1 MYTYQDIWTGA
12 DETTTVH
19 ELLERTRHC
28 EGTALDIWGETMSYQ
43 TFHARSDAVAAFLQH
58 KGYGKGDMILVTMD
72 LCCNL
77 YCVITGVIKAGA
89 VVVPLDKDLPGGRLA
104 SIIEQT
110 APVLQITDELAGTML
125 TEGKERT
132 FCPVY
137 RQMSSQDVLAV
148 LYTSGS
154 TGIPCGIRV
163 ISSVM
168 VCSLIPMPENRILS
182 EALGTCTALFNISHP
197 SFAFGFTNFYYTIL
211 YGKKFVHIR
220 MGQADTLERIA
231 AKLNENESCF
241 LFFPPSAVL
250 ACLENER
257 VRSSFSHVGGV
268 MVGSDIVKP
277 SLMEDMRSVLQP
289 GARIVVL
296 YGSSEVALAT
306 ARLVVHPEKAHSV
319 GFPTAFSRI
328 EIVDEDRKPLPVG
341 EPGEVS
347 VRGVRVN
354 MGYIG
359 AENQKQKK
367 IVFHPDGTR
376 TWYSGDFGYLK
387 ENGELFVLGR
397 MDRIIKHNGFRLD
410 PVEIEECLKRELGVK
425 NAAVKQFERMGR
437 SVLCAFY
444 EHPFSVPEEE
454 IRQKLS
460 EQLPR
465 YSIPERFVQLEKMP
479 LTDRGKLDYRALSLP
494 DSEEPAPYE
503 APRTKEE
510 KQICEAFAK
519 GMKLSRVGVNESFFA
534 LGGDSILAAGVL
546 SMLREEGLEVTV
558 EELFRTPTPA
568 MLAGCARHVAVPDQ
582 EKKDSCADDP
592 GRTEELHWKG
602 WLPQELA
609 ELAEDER
616 TEAVYPA
623 DPSTAFY
630 LFLQESG
637 SSYTRGN
644 RIRFRIRSKKGYTEA
659 AFRERVKQ
667 ITAKHP
673 VLRSSF
679 VRTKDGKPYQV
690 FWKETEPSV
699 YYKDLHSLSE
709 EARERFLDGFFQVM
723 EEEGS
728 LFSAACFPADDS
740 FCELLLCL
748 RHVLTDG
755 LSLYEVIRELTAD
768 SILPGTDAFY
778 LWREKLMQEEDRIP
792 PELQEHYKDFGEKML
807 LPSGKGT
814 KDFTVRVRKLS
825 LDPDKTRAIQE
836 SCAREGVSLVTFAE
850 YCYGKSL
857 LSATGRDWI
866 WFSHLYSGRSPELPG
881 SEAIVGN
888 LFYTM
893 PVRISSRMSVQ
904 EFQEELLLPWRY
916 PYSRQNSLYRR
927 LNRFIIEEG
936 LVSNNFTEFG
946 GNVLQARDIQENTRT
961 GHAVENKDGCLT
973 ITLRHFDREEENRS
987 YDRIEQSLLSLL
999 DQASSEH

>member
-1 MYTYQDIWTGA
+1 MYTNKEIWTGT
-12 DETTTVH
+12 DENTTVH

-28 EGTALDIWGETMSYQ
+28 EGTAMDIWGEAMSYQ
-43 TFHARSDAVAAFLQH
+43 TFHERSDAVAAFLQQ
-58 KGYGKGDMILVTMD
+58 KGYGKGDMIVVIMD
-72 LCCNL
+72 LCCDY
-77 YCVITGVIKAGA
+77 YCVMTGVIKAGA
-89 VVVPLDKDLPGGRLA
+89 IVVTLDKDLPDARLA
-104 SIIEQT
+104 QIIEQT
-110 APVLQITDELAGTML
+110 APVLKITDELAETML
-125 TEGKERT
+125 TEGKKLT
-132 FCPVY
+132 FCPVD

-154 TGIPCGIRV
+154 TGVPCGIRV

-168 VCSLIPMPENRILS
+168 VCSLLPMPENRILS
-182 EALGTCTALFNISHP
+182 GALGACTAVFNISHP
-197 SFAFGFTNFYYTIL
+197 SIAFGFTNFYYTIL

-220 MGQADTLERIA
+220 MGQADTMEMIA
-231 AKLNENESCF
+231 AKLNENENCF

-257 VRSSFSHVGGV
+257 VRRSFSHVGGV

-277 SLMEDMRSVLQP
+277 SLVEDMRSVLQP
-289 GARIVVL
+289 GAGIVIL

-306 ARLVVHPEKAHSV
+306 SRLVVHPEKAHSV

-328 EIVDEDRKPLPVG
+328 EIVDEDRRPLSVG

-347 VRGVRVN
+347 VRGIRVN

-359 AENQKQKK
+359 AQNQKHNK

-376 TWYSGDFGYLK
+376 TWYSGDLGYLN

-410 PVEIEECLKRELGVK
+410 PVEIEECLKREVGVK
-425 NAAVKQFERMGR
+425 NAAVKQFERTGR

-444 EHPFSVPEEE
+444 EHPSPLPEEK

-460 EQLPR
+460 EKLPR
-465 YSIPERFVQLEKMP
+465 YSIPERFVQLDKMP

-494 DSEEPAPYE
+494 DPAGPAVYE

-510 KQICEAFAK
+510 KLICSAFEK
-519 GMKLSRVGVNESFFA
+519 VMKVPRAGVNESFFA

-546 SMLREEGLEVTV
+546 SLLRDEGLELTV
-558 EELFRTPTPA
+558 EELFRKPTPA
-568 MLAGCARHVAVPDQ
+568 MLAGCARQAALPDQ
-582 EKKDSCADDP
+582 GEKEAFADESGLAEEMSWKDHLPEELAYLADD
-592 GRTEELHWKG
+592 EN
-602 WLPQELA
+602 
-609 ELAEDER
+609 
-616 TEAVYPA
+616 TEAVYPT
-623 DPSTAFY
+623 DPSTGFY

-637 SSYTRGN
+637 SGYTRGN
-644 RIRFRIRSKKGYTEA
+644 RIRFRIRSKKGYTEE

-679 VRTKDGKPYQV
+679 VRTKEGKPYQV

-699 YYKDLHSLSE
+699 YYKDLRPLSE
-709 EARERFLDGFFQVM
+709 EARERFLGGFFQVM
-723 EEEGS
+723 EEGGS

-768 SILPGTDAFY
+768 SIRPGADAFY
-778 LWREKLMQEEDRIP
+778 LWRKKLMQEENRIP
-792 PELQEHYKDFGEKML
+792 PELLEHYRDFGEKML
-807 LPSGKGT
+807 LPSGGGT
-814 KDFTVRVRKLS
+814 GDFTVRVRKLS
-825 LDPDKTRAIQE
+825 FDPDKTRAIQE
-836 SCAREGVSLVTFAE
+836 KCAKEGVSLVTFTE

-857 LSATGRDWI
+857 LGAMGRDWI

-881 SEAIVGN
+881 SDAIVGN

-893 PVRISSRMSVQ
+893 PVKISSRMTVQ

-916 PYSRQNSLYRR
+916 PFSTQNSLYRS
-927 LNRFIIEEG
+927 LNRFIVEEG
-936 LVSNNFTEFG
+936 LVSNNFTGFG
-946 GNVLQARDIQENTRT
+946 ENVLWARDVQENTRT
-961 GHAVENKDGCLT
+961 GHSVENRDGCLT
-973 ITLRHFDREEENRS
+973 ITLRHFDREEDNRS

-999 DQASSEH
+999 DPAPSER

>member
-1 MYTYQDIWTGA
+1 MYTYKDIWTGA
-12 DETTTVH
+12 DEKSTLH

-28 EGTALDIWGETMSYQ
+28 EGIAVDVWGETISYQ
-43 TFHARSDAVAAFLQH
+43 TFHERSDAVAAFLQH
-58 KGYGKGDMILVTMD
+58 KGYGKGDMILVIMN
-72 LCCNL
+72 LCCDY
-77 YCVITGVIKAGA
+77 YCVMTGVVKAGA
-89 VVVPLDKDLPGGRLA
+89 TVVTLDKDLPEGRLA

-110 APVLQITDELAGTML
+110 SPVLQITDELAETML
-125 TEGKERT
+125 TEGKELT
-132 FCPVY
+132 FCPVD
-137 RQMSSQDVLAV
+137 RQMSAQDVLAV

-154 TGIPCGIRV
+154 TGVPCGIRV

-168 VCSLIPMPENRILS
+168 VCSLLPIPENRILS
-182 EALGTCTALFNISHP
+182 GALGACTALFNISHP

-220 MGQADTLERIA
+220 MGQADTMEQIA

-257 VRSSFSHVGGV
+257 VRRSFSHVGGV

-277 SLMEDMRSVLQP
+277 SLMEDMKSVLQP
-289 GARIVVL
+289 DARIVIL

-328 EIVDEDRKPLPVG
+328 EIVDEERRPLSVG

-359 AENQKQKK
+359 AQNQKQNK

-376 TWYSGDFGYLK
+376 TWYSGDLGYLN

-437 SVLCAFY
+437 AVLCAFY
-444 EHPFSVPEEE
+444 EHPSPLPEEE

-460 EQLPR
+460 GKLPR
-465 YSIPERFVQLEKMP
+465 YSIPERFVHLDKMP

-494 DSEEPAPYE
+494 DSEGPAVYE

-510 KQICEAFAK
+510 KQICSAFAK
-519 GMKLSRVGVNESFFA
+519 VMKVSRVGVNESFFA
-534 LGGDSILAAGVL
+534 LGGDSILAAGIL
-546 SMLREEGLEVTV
+546 SMLRDEGLELTV
-558 EELFRTPTPA
+558 EELFQKPTPA
-568 MLAGCARHVAVPDQ
+568 MLAGCARHVAFPEQ
-582 EKKDSCADDP
+582 GKEDSFAD
-592 GRTEELHWKG
+592 GSGLAEELSWKG
-602 WLPQELA
+602 RLPQELA
-609 ELAEDER
+609 YLAEDENI
-616 TEAVYPA
+616 EAVYPA

-637 SSYTRGN
+637 SGYTRGN
-644 RIRFRIRSKKGYTEA
+644 RIRFRIRSKKGYTED

-679 VRTKDGKPYQV
+679 VRAKDGKPYQV

-699 YYKDLHSLSE
+699 YYKDLRLLSE
-709 EARERFLDGFFQVM
+709 EARERFLNGFFQVM

-768 SILPGTDAFY
+768 SLLPGTDAFY
-778 LWREKLMQEEDRIP
+778 LWRKKLMQEEDRIP
-792 PELQEHYKDFGEKML
+792 QELLEHYKDFGEKML

-814 KDFTVRVRKLS
+814 GDFTVRVRKLS
-825 LDPDKTRAIQE
+825 FDPDRTRAIQE
-836 SCAREGVSLVTFAE
+836 SCAEEGVSLVTYVE

-857 LSATGRDWI
+857 LSATGRDWL

-881 SEAIVGN
+881 SDTTVGN

-893 PVRISSRMSVQ
+893 PVRISSTMTVQ

-916 PYSRQNSLYRR
+916 PYSTQNSLYRR

-946 GNVLQARDIQENTRT
+946 GNVLQAWDMQEDTRT
-961 GHAVENKDGCLT
+961 GHSVVNKDGCLT
-973 ITLRHFDREEENRS
+973 ITLRHFDREEDNRS

-999 DQASSEH
+999 DPAPSER